1 MQRWKGQTHA
11 ALVILTG
18 IVSSG
23 PGPEGRAQLTIF
35 DAHASDGKVLI
46 GGGNLV
52 GSHHDV

>member
-23 PGPEGRAQLTIF
+23 LGPEWRAQLTIF